1 MRNFKRCICKNKI
14 RPNSAICYF
23 SAASVKLMR
32 FHGGNWHKIQLK
44 GSPFLLCYSSFMP
57 PLISEEPVCH
67 GEENPTKSVYH
78 LVLSL
83 CPIYKYIQ
91 WDSSEKGVFI
101 FISSLID
108 AKVKA
113 IVYLSADFRHAA
125 SGGPWHEKDVVTFNW
140 LWYPAFAA
148 KQALLMRIGLLG
160 KARSTKSRGQV
171 CLQLFIVLLSKKLE
185 ITEMSYVKSDEK
197 EILKITLK
205 IPGNYLEILSFHQE
219 LQFWWRLKLLLC
231 TDLLQYCLPLNIL
244 VFSNKPMW
252 FYQKIWVKL
261 LCISKVRSLSSI
273 WKDQRRACLDIA
285 AESCRADS
293 SCGGNTYSQMWSRA
307 PKLIALWLLSVRAE
321 VKSQIWAAEG
331 IEASKQRGSS
341 GYVCRWF
348 GATEAHP

>member
-91 WDSSEKGVFI
+91 WDSSEKGVLI

-113 IVYLSADFRHAA
+113 VVYLSADFRHAA

-140 LWYPAFAA
+140 LWYPVFAA

-205 IPGNYLEILSFHQE
+205 ISGNYLEILSFHQE
-219 LQFWWRLKLLLC
+219 LQFWWRLKLFLC
-231 TDLLQYCLPLNIL
+231 TDLLRYCLPLNVL
-244 VFSNKPMW
+244 VFSNKPM
-252 FYQKIWVKL
+252 
-261 LCISKVRSLSSI
+261 
-273 WKDQRRACLDIA
+273 
-285 AESCRADS
+285 
-293 SCGGNTYSQMWSRA
+293 
-307 PKLIALWLLSVRAE
+307 
-321 VKSQIWAAEG
+321 
-331 IEASKQRGSS
+331 
-341 GYVCRWF
+341 
-348 GATEAHP
+348 